1 MRDWSLCLGP
11 FHPLFLNL
19 FVQFTLSFPQLMLS
33 DHHRQQLL
41 CFFFFMLSFSTTET
55 ATQTYSLGSF
65 HHPLSSP
72 QKIRPTIP
80 HTHSVGRSKGSAD
93 KQRKKSESL
102 TSHSKAYT
110 SSSAVQ
116 GTFTFLLLMPLGRL
130 SKSCCLRLNLWS
142 TSSVSFPSLLKYVLL
157 ELAYVPGC
165 WVPDFSHLPQS
176 LLMGK

>member
-1 MRDWSLCLGP
+1 MRDWSLCLGR
-11 FHPLFLNL
+11 FHPFFLNL
-19 FVQFTLSFPQLMLS
+19 FVQFTLSFPQLILS

-102 TSHSKAYT
+102 TPHSKAYT

-116 GTFTFLLLMPLGRL
+116 GTFTFLLL
-130 SKSCCLRLNLWS
+130 S
-142 TSSVSFPSLLKYVLL
+142 TIQVLL
-157 ELAYVPGC
+157 FALKSVKHKVSIFPMPVKIRLVRVSIC
-165 WVPDFSHLPQS
+165 PR
-176 LLMGK
+176 LLGSWFFTFTSKPINGQIGWE